1 MKIDHASAVRPYKGL
16 QSCGD
21 AAVHVAHGKAHRFV
35 IIDALGHG
43 PDAEKTAKKLSAL
56 VRETV
61 DLQLP
66 EVFAR
71 CDAELTGTQLRG
83 AAMGALEVKASESWF
98 TGVGNIDVYG
108 PRGARRPVCIPGTL
122 GRQVRK
128 LRLQPVDLTPGT
140 RWFMVSDGLRV
151 RDLPKAMESTSAL
164 APREAAAQVLDAA
177 ARPDDD
183 ASIWVLDFTEG
194 GA

>member
-1 MKIDHASAVRPYKGL
+1 MKVTHASAVRPYQGL

-21 AAVHVAHGKAHRFV
+21 AAVHVTHLQAQRFV

-43 PDAEKTAKKLSAL
+43 PDAEKTAKRLSAV

-61 DLQLP
+61 ELQLP

-83 AAMGALEVKASESWF
+83 AAMGALEVAGQESWF
-98 TGVGNIDVYG
+98 SGVGNIDVYG
-108 PRGARRPVCIPGTL
+108 PKGARRPVCIPGTL
-122 GRQVRK
+122 GRKVRRVRM
-128 LRLQPVDLTPGT
+128 LPVDIAPGS
-140 RWFMVSDGLRV
+140 RWVMVSDGLRV
-151 RDLPKAMESTSAL
+151 RDLPAAIESTSAL
-164 APREAAAQVLDAA
+164 APREAAARVLDAA

-183 ASIWVLDFTEG
+183 ASIWVLDF
-194 GA
+194 GAGA